1 MQSVWRAST
10 ALFGILWWGA
20 GCYSGPAEGVMESAP
35 EREGVETARANPE
48 HGVSSRMCRTG
59 SAGRDGVCQGAA
71 VSIGDGERAQPACQH
86 APFSRKFPGSGAT
99 LRGFAVDRA
108 GNALLAGAFEGELSF
123 GATRL
128 KSAGA
133 EDAFVAK
140 VDACGVPRWSRR
152 FGDAAAQGALDVAA
166 AGGDTLVLGD
176 FSGTLDLGG
185 RQLVASP
192 AGVDLFLAKLDPSG
206 NTRWAV
212 QISAEEGSILSGTAL
227 AADGSGGVLLLGR
240 LEGAATIDGAR
251 IERRALGAF
260 VTRLDAAGRLRWASM
275 PPSGADS
282 EEIGIEV
289 DERGNVLLA
298 AQDARGTATF
308 VTKLDPS
315 GELLWH
321 KRFGGSPEQLE
332 MAYDLAL
339 APDGSALLSGSG
351 VFGEPALQGGPR
363 AFVARLGP
371 EGDVRWVK
379 GFGEQSPRR
388 ITADD
393 ERVVLA
399 GDAPCDDPASCSAW
413 TAELSLSG
421 EERWTQRI
429 GAGVHVAGL
438 EMDPWGNPILAGSF
452 QGTLAVGGDV
462 LSSAE
467 GALFLI
473 RLPASR

>member
-1 MQSVWRAST
+1 
-10 ALFGILWWGA
+10 
-20 GCYSGPAEGVMESAP
+20 MESVP
-35 EREGVETARANPE
+35 ERERAETSRANTE
-48 HGVSSRMCRTG
+48 HGVSPRMCRTG
-59 SAGRDGVCQGAA
+59 SAGLDGVCQGAA
-71 VSIGDGERAQPACQH
+71 VPVGDGERAQPGCQR
-86 APFSRKFPGSGAT
+86 APFSRMFPGSGAT

-108 GNALLAGAFEGELSF
+108 GNALLAGAFEGGLAF
-123 GATRL
+123 GAARL
-128 KSAGA
+128 ESAGDA
-133 EDAFVAK
+133 DAFVAK
-140 VDACGVPRWSRR
+140 VDACGVPLWSRR
-152 FGDAAAQGALDVAA
+152 FGDGAAQGALDVAA
-166 AGGDTLVLGD
+166 AGGHTLVLGD

-185 RQLVASP
+185 RRLTASP
-192 AGVDLFLAKLDPSG
+192 AGGDLFLVKLGPDGS
-206 NTRWAV
+206 TRWAV
-212 QISAEEGSILSGTAL
+212 QLSAEEGSILSGTAL

-251 IERRALGAF
+251 IERRAIGAF
-260 VTRLDAAGRLRWASM
+260 VARLDASGRLRWASL
-275 PPSGADS
+275 PPSGSDS
-282 EEIGIEV
+282 EEIGVEA

-321 KRFGGSPEQLE
+321 KRFRGSPEQLE
-332 MAYDLAL
+332 EAYDLAV

-351 VFGEPALQGGPR
+351 VFGDPALRGGPR
-363 AFVARLGP
+363 TFVARLSP

-388 ITADD
+388 ITAAD

-399 GDAPCDDPASCSAW
+399 GDALCGATDESTSCSAW

-429 GAGVHVAGL
+429 GEDVRVAGL
-438 EMDPWGNPILAGSF
+438 KMDPWGSPILAGSF
-452 QGTLAVGGDV
+452 QGTLALGGDP

-467 GALFLI
+467 GALFLS
-473 RLPASR
+473 RLPASP